1 MFGMITRWCLGIG
14 MGGAIALGANCAS
27 AQITTDGT
35 LPNNSIIT
43 PDGSTINITGGTQS
57 GVNLF
62 HSFREFSVTT
72 GSTAYFNNAVGIQN
86 IISRVTGRS
95 VSNIDGLISANGRAN
110 LFLINPNGIIFGQ
123 NASLN
128 VGGSFLASTAS
139 AVKFADSF
147 EFSATASQTTPL
159 LTVSIPI
166 GLQYGSNP
174 GSILYQSQDL
184 ELQPGNTLVLVGGD
198 VSFDSG
204 IMFAPNKL
212 VELGGLATEGT
223 LGLSLD
229 GNRLQLNFPNG
240 VAQSDV
246 SLINTLVYGN
256 DININAKTLLI
267 EKDSVI
273 WADGNIG
280 NISIQASGSVFL
292 KDSTIQA
299 GRNLLVQASDSVSI
313 TRDNYSA
320 FHLKDK
326 TYIIQK
332 TNNITAENVH
342 IQAHSVSLNNGS
354 GITARRIDARERGL
368 LTVKAN
374 QINLDQGWLDGDDIV
389 LQVKDLILM
398 RNFSYIDIYN
408 YKDKGGNIRID
419 APHGF
424 FVASN
429 NSDIDANVFYGNGGK
444 ITITATGIFGLNV
457 PNRKDVISPEPLLR
471 GDLSVNAGKPYN
483 TYISSSMLPTNDVT
497 AFSEQNPFASGIKT
511 INILGISP
519 RLVQLLPTNLVD
531 TSQLLDTSCNP
542 RSKQQASSF
551 IITGRGGLPRNPYNF
566 LSPNAVLVDW
576 VTLNPSTR
584 NRKSPAVTIKPTVK
598 PKPIVEATGWVIN
611 AKGELELTANAPTTP
626 HGSWQNPVSCRTAS

>member
-1 MFGMITRWCLGIG
+1 MTIRWCLGIV
-14 MGGAIALGANCAS
+14 MGGAIALGTNYAS
-27 AQITTDGT
+27 AQITPDST
-35 LPNNSIIT
+35 LPNNSVVT
-43 PDGSTINITGGTQS
+43 LDGNTLNITGGTQS

-128 VGGSFLASTAS
+128 IGGSFLASTAS

-147 EFSATASQTTPL
+147 EFSATAPQTKPL

-184 ELQPGNTLVLVGGD
+184 ELQPGNTLALVGGD

-229 GNRLQLNFPNG
+229 GNRLQLSFPNG
-240 VAQSDV
+240 VARSDV
-246 SLINTLVYGN
+246 SLINALVYGN

-267 EKDSVI
+267 DKDSVI

-292 KDSTIQA
+292 KDSTVQA
-299 GRNLLVQASDSVSI
+299 DGNLLVQASDSVSI

-320 FHLKDK
+320 FRIKDN
-326 TYIIQK
+326 TYITK

-342 IQAHSVSLNNGS
+342 IQARSVSLNNGS
-354 GITARRIDARERGL
+354 VISARRDARERGL

-398 RNFSYIDIYN
+398 RNFSAISIYSYN
-408 YKDKGGNIRID
+408 DKGGSIRID
-419 APHGF
+419 AQHGF
-424 FVASN
+424 LVTSN

-444 ITITATGIFGLNV
+444 ITITTTSIFGLNV
-457 PNRKDVISPEPLLR
+457 PNRKDVISPEP
-471 GDLSVNAGKPYN
+471 GVISDVFVNDGKPYYI
-483 TYISSSMLPTNDVT
+483 YISSSMLPTNDVT
-497 AFSEQNPFASGIKT
+497 AFSEQNPSASGIKT

-576 VTLNPSTR
+576 VTLNPSIR
-584 NRKSPAVTIKPTVK
+584 NRKSPPVTIKPTTVT

-611 AKGELELTANAPTTP
+611 DKGELEFTANAPTTP
-626 HGSWQNPVSCRTAS
+626 HGSWQNPVSCRAAS

>member
-1 MFGMITRWCLGIG
+1 MTTRWCLGIG

-27 AQITTDGT
+27 AQITPDNI
-35 LPNNSIIT
+35 LPNNSIVT
-43 PDGSTINITGGTQS
+43 PDGNTLNITGGTQA
-57 GVNLF
+57 GGNLF
-62 HSFREFSVTT
+62 HSFGEFSVPN
-72 GSTAYFNNAVGIQN
+72 GGTASFNNAVGIQN

-95 VSNIDGLISANGRAN
+95 VSNIDGLIRANGRAN
-110 LFLINPNGIIFGQ
+110 LFLINPNGIIFGK
-123 NASLN
+123 NATLAI
-128 VGGSFLASTAS
+128 GGSFLASTAS
-139 AVKFADSF
+139 AVKFADGF

-174 GSILYQSQDL
+174 GGILYQSQDL
-184 ELQPGNTLVLVGGD
+184 ELQPGNTLALVGGD
-198 VSFDSG
+198 VNFDGG
-204 IMFAPNKL
+204 IMFAPNNL

-229 GNRLQLNFPNG
+229 GNRLQLSFPNG
-240 VAQSDV
+240 VARSDV
-246 SLINTLVYGN
+246 SLINALVYGN
-256 DININAKTLLI
+256 DINIKAKTLLI
-267 EKDSVI
+267 DKDSVI

-292 KDSTIQA
+292 KDSTVQA
-299 GRNLLVQASDSVSI
+299 DRNLLVQASDSVFI

-320 FHLKDK
+320 FRIKDN
-326 TYIIQK
+326 TYITK
-332 TNNITAENVH
+332 TNNITAEDVH
-342 IQAHSVSLNNGS
+342 IQARSVSLNNGS
-354 GITARRIDARERGL
+354 GITARIGDARERGL

-398 RNFSYIDIYN
+398 RNSSLVSIYSYN
-408 YKDKGGNIRID
+408 EKGGSIRID

-424 FVASN
+424 LVASN

-444 ITITATGIFGLNV
+444 ITIAATGIFGLNV
-457 PNRKDVISPEPLLR
+457 PNRKDVISPEP
-471 GDLSVNAGKPYN
+471 GEISDIFVNNGKPYER
-483 TYISSSMLPTNDVT
+483 YISSSMLPTNDVT

-566 LSPNAVLVDW
+566 LSPNTVLVDW

-584 NRKSPAVTIKPTVK
+584 NRKSPPVTIKPTTAT

-626 HGSWQNPVSCRTAS
+626 HGSWQNPVSCRAAS